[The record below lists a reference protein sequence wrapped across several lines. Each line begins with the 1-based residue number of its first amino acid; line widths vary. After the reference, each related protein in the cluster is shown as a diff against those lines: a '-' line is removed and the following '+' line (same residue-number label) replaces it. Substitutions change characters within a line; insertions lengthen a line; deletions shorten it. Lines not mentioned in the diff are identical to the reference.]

1 MARLFLVHWNKLE
14 ALELIRPLR
23 DAGHSVRYHYD
34 DGAEAWALL
43 KETPPDALVISLARL
58 PSHGRRVAAVT
69 TEFKKLRDLPVV
81 FVDGEREKVA
91 VARKEFPRSEFTT
104 AEEMVHAIER
114 ALARPSPTSE
124 AAPAPRRSPTRKAA
138 RRRSTA
144 ASAGKQS
151 KVRSAPRRPKAK

>member
-1 MARLFLVHWNKLE
+1 MARLFFIHWNKSE
-14 ALELIRPLR
+14 ALELVRALR

-69 TEFKKLRDLPVV
+69 TEFRKLRDLPVV

-114 ALARPSPTSE
+114 ALARPSPSSDAAAMPKTS
-124 AAPAPRRSPTRKAA
+124 PARKTPRRRPVV
-138 RRRSTA
+138 
-144 ASAGKQS
+144 ASADKPS
-151 KVRSAPRRPKAK
+151 KVSSAPRSKAK